1 MENFKKKYQRKLV
14 LASFSGTIANTEELS
29 LGKENLY
36 SVYRLAITQMFG
48 ERGEYLLWQRGG
60 IGNINYIQKL
70 FFELLADKICVSHVC
85 QYLGIHS
92 YNLYKEDPISIVF
105 QEFTKLSI
113 KLLKNVVGTLTS
125 NGEVWPNI
133 YTGFSKFRSSLKSGQ
148 IDLGIISSG
157 FSEFINSVFDKS
169 QIDRPEFCVTLDDR
183 IENLSIS
190 WESKV
195 KPSPMLIANAIEQW
209 SRLHFKCGMNMEYAL
224 ANTVLIGD
232 DLELDG
238 KMAEAFNL
246 PFWYFTS
253 DVNNF
258 VLSEHPRIHPFSNW
272 GQLTN
277 ALKEGKLFT

>member
-1 MENFKKKYQRKLV
+1 MENFKKKYQRKLA

-29 LGKENLY
+29 VSHENLD
-36 SVYRLAITQMFG
+36 SVYTLAITQMFG
-48 ERGEYLLWQRGG
+48 ERGRSILWQRGG
-60 IGNINYIQKL
+60 VGNINYIQKL
-70 FFELLADKICVSHVC
+70 FFELLSDKVCVSHVC

-92 YNLYKEDPISIVF
+92 YNLYKEDPTPIVF
-105 QEFTKLSI
+105 QGFAQLSI
-113 KLLKNVVGTLTS
+113 KLLKNIVGTLTAS
-125 NGEVWPNI
+125 GEIWPRV
-133 YTGFSKFRSSLKSGQ
+133 YPGFSKFRVDLKSAQ

-157 FSEFINSVFDKS
+157 FSQFINNVFDKS
-169 QIDRPEFCVTLDDR
+169 QIGRPEFCVTLDDK

-209 SRLHFKCGMNMEYAL
+209 SGLHPKCGMSMEYAL
-224 ANTVLIGD
+224 AHTILIGD

-253 DVNNF
+253 DINNL

-272 GQLTN
+272 GQITN
-277 ALKEGKLFT
+277 ALNDGKLFT